1 MQPCWPR
8 SGKSFGLYITKHFS
22 RTLRNIYQPSLSVS
36 FDSGRCL
43 HVASK
48 DAFTWLRSYQCHTLL
63 LRQDCSQAG
72 PTSDMLGANK
82 LHARLLRLL
91 SLCKTSFHCY
101 IQCLQQICFLV
112 LTREMPKLFSCHC
125 SRSHCLLGPAWPQGH
140 PTCWLHDVAA
150 GRSVLLVQRLLATM
164 ERLLLLHRQ
173 LRSSLPLHPRQALPR
188 RLPVTFRL
196 KAVSMAS
203 SQRYTPQQSHFP
215 FYCLFNGNS
224 RSLQHC
230 LWLFNGTI
238 PSAHA

>member
-1 MQPCWPR
+1 M
-8 SGKSFGLYITKHFS
+8 LA
-22 RTLRNIYQPSLSVS
+22 
-36 FDSGRCL
+36 RCL
-43 HVASK
+43 KRRFYVAPK
-48 DAFTWLRSYQCHTLL
+48 LPVSYAVVTTRLFSGWSYIRH
-63 LRQDCSQAG
+63 AG
-72 PTSDMLGANK
+72 CQQVA
-82 LHARLLRLL
+82 
-91 SLCKTSFHCY
+91 CKTST
-101 IQCLQQICFLV
+101 IIVSLQNKLSLLHTMPAANLV
-112 LTREMPKLFSCHC
+112 FGADTGDAKTLSCHC
-125 SRSHCLLGPAWPQGH
+125 SRSDCLLGPAWPQGH